1 MMEESSCSEGWW
13 AYFSSSEG
21 ASPSPSSS
29 GAAPHGENHASISV
43 ERAAILGHPAYEPD
57 ERYGNILYLYP
68 ENTKRSFGHV
78 HDSHVHDS
86 HVHEWRPPRCDI
98 CKIFGHVHDHCP
110 KKVMSHHIVATS
122 NVVNPIVEKTNDGF
136 QTVGKKKKK
145 KATTSAPKKG
155 ATHVSNA
162 SRSSSMLKTTSSA
175 SKNDNIATSNSY
187 SALYDEEDVENVRSR
202 HQNPEAGQNTSL
214 GRDGK
219 IFSCTNQK
227 HFTGLVI
234 KEGYNFNHFD
244 QRADNEGVP
253 EKHYATRYTQ
263 GHTNKRQG
271 MIINVLEY
279 EQYIHAG
286 FGPHIF
292 HPKEFK
298 TFDVLGFW
306 KALGKISYSYSI
318 PAWMDILSVK
328 LLSVDHLDAQERK
341 QDTSPLELPL
351 DVEEGVFNVEVQ
363 QNEATQLTDQKIALD
378 ASSDALQEKHD
389 KINDGARPKMKR
401 PNRRWT

>member
-57 ERYGNILYLYP
+57 ERVGGDSILDIQRRLLASKTPYTETKYLYP

-86 HVHEWRPPRCDI
+86 HVHEWRLPRCDK
-98 CKIFGHVHDHCP
+98 CKIFGHVRDHCP
-110 KKVMSHHIVATS
+110 KKVVSHPIVATS
-122 NVVNPIVEKTNDGF
+122 NVVTLIVEKTNDGF

-187 SALYDEEDVENVRSR
+187 SALYDEEDVENVYD
-202 HQNPEAGQNTSL
+202 ET
-214 GRDGK
+214 
-219 IFSCTNQK
+219 TNL
-227 HFTGLVI
+227 F
-234 KEGYNFNHFD
+234 
-244 QRADNEGVP
+244 
-253 EKHYATRYTQ
+253 
-263 GHTNKRQG
+263 
-271 MIINVLEY
+271 
-279 EQYIHAG
+279 
-286 FGPHIF
+286 
-292 HPKEFK
+292 
-298 TFDVLGFW
+298 
-306 KALGKISYSYSI
+306 
-318 PAWMDILSVK
+318 
-328 LLSVDHLDAQERK
+328 
-341 QDTSPLELPL
+341 
-351 DVEEGVFNVEVQ
+351 
-363 QNEATQLTDQKIALD
+363 
-378 ASSDALQEKHD
+378 
-389 KINDGARPKMKR
+389 
-401 PNRRWT
+401 PN